1 MPVLAPGVAFRS
13 RAPTLAVENTLEAGA
28 WRFRLTVLDDAG
40 NESAPAELVVQV
52 RAPERP
58 GGPVRPDLPVGGVVR
73 PVDPRPLDP
82 RPVDPRPVGPR
93 PVDPPIVQPVTP
105 IRPVRP
111 PG

>member
-82 RPVDPRPVGPR
+82 RPVGPR